1 MSILIN
7 LIGFY
12 SFLNN
17 TELVKKYL
25 NILIETLKLSDSIN
39 KRNIGRWLG
48 DVLDKSKKTSDENI
62 FNFVVNMIEKEE
74 DIINSYEYLLIKLKN
89 SKYEYYVEKNDLDK
103 AFKISKEINILPI
116 ISDLN
121 PNWSD
126 VNEFQTFGFL
136 SDFHYTERNIF

>member
-1 MSILIN
+1 
-7 LIGFY
+7 
-12 SFLNN
+12 
-17 TELVKKYL
+17 
-25 NILIETLKLSDSIN
+25 
-39 KRNIGRWLG
+39 
-48 DVLDKSKKTSDENI
+48 
-62 FNFVVNMIEKEE
+62 MIEKEE

-126 VNEFQTFGFL
+126 DNEFQTLASIRFFIIRKKH
-136 SDFHYTERNIF
+136 F